1 MPLVHSLNWRRNAN
15 LTTLNSL
22 KEPWME
28 CLFDCFATW
37 RSLTEIAPS
46 ALMTL
51 SESEQ
56 SIKWS
61 APLMKY
67 CCQAN
72 SHLPTYLPTYL
83 IPTTYVPTYLPTLL
97 NTYLPTYLIPTT
109 YVPTYLSTT
118 FLPINLLP
126 IQSIQQPHLNT
137 SCPSPVTTHT
147 STNTQVLSLFQL
159 KCYSW
164 RETKNVC
171 GRI

>member
-83 IPTTYVPTYLPTLL
+83 TQYLLIPSYLIPTYLPTF
-97 NTYLPTYLIPTT
+97 LPT
-109 YVPTYLSTT
+109 
-118 FLPINLLP
+118 NLLP

-137 SCPSPVTTHT
+137 SCPSPPTQAGTH
-147 STNTQVLSLFQL
+147 
-159 KCYSW
+159 KCSACFNLDVILGGK
-164 RETKNVC
+164 TKNVMFVDED
-171 GRI
+171 RRPT